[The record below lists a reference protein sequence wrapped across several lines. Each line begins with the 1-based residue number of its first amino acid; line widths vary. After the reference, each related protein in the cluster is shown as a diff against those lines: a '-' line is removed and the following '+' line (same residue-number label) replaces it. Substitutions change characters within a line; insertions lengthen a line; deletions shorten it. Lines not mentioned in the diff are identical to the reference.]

1 MQPQLTAA
9 DLTLLRDSL
18 ALFHRAGIALA
29 EEIEPDDVEDAVADE
44 LVQFRAFPL
53 ATIATL
59 HDPDGAPL
67 LSGVVTSDSGP
78 ASVAAYPTDEA
89 GIVALVQRYAGAVG
103 RDARDVAVVA
113 DPESGGRT
121 GSVRVRFGEWDIAD
135 INYDFSDSAASGA
148 DGHTFELD
156 VLAAALPI
164 GAAAATFP
172 APSGADVT
180 LLIPSEAAPEA
191 ADALIAAIEDEF
203 VG

>member
-78 ASVAAYPTDEA
+78 AYPTDEA